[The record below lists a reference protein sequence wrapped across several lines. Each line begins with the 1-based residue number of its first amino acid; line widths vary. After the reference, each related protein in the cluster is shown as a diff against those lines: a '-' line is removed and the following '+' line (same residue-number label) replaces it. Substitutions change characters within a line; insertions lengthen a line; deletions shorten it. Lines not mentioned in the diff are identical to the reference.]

1 MLRWYKR
8 RKVTKKNVKVPE
20 VRYTDLKGRHQ
31 NWYKKRLSTNMTELI
46 YLIENE
52 HTHKRNKISNYKH
65 LKVAWI
71 DIWVQGAEGK
81 E

>member
-31 NWYKKRLSTNMTELI
+31 NWYKKRLSTNMTVNILDRKWT
-46 YLIENE
+46 
-52 HTHKRNKISNYKH
+52 HTQKKQNFK
-65 LKVAWI
+65 L
-71 DIWVQGAEGK
+71 
-81 E
+81 